1 MNIRQFQKFKY
12 LRFVGL
18 FLIAA
23 NLSANELDLT
33 ALPKNQVRGELQNI
47 LPKLCAGLELPC
59 ILLSRPFTPGVL
71 ISARYNCPDLLAS
84 PSNLAGLPT
93 CGMAVGATPD
103 LIIAGQIG
111 TGRWQEETLN
121 SMGIYL
127 AYVWGKPTA
136 PNQIIGGVNHTKG
149 PVDFHFLDMSLG
161 YLKLFQ
167 FNQWLFSVA
176 GTAHFTQVGIH
187 VTDNLNSTDNYK
199 ARKNIDFMLVNIT
212 LQRNLGEHFQIGTNL
227 TFSPKSVSGGIALG
241 SYF

>member
-71 ISARYNCPDLLAS
+71 IGARYNCPDLLAS
-84 PSNLAGLPT
+84 PSNLTGLPT

-121 SMGIYL
+121 SMGFSSLMSGGSRLHRIRLL
-127 AYVWGKPTA
+127 AE
-136 PNQIIGGVNHTKG
+136 
-149 PVDFHFLDMSLG
+149 
-161 YLKLFQ
+161 
-167 FNQWLFSVA
+167 
-176 GTAHFTQVGIH
+176 
-187 VTDNLNSTDNYK
+187 STTPK
-199 ARKNIDFMLVNIT
+199 ARLIFI
-212 LQRNLGEHFQIGTNL
+212 F
-227 TFSPKSVSGGIALG
+227 
-241 SYF
+241 